1 MDCNDQRGK
10 AVTKVCTRWFAV
22 ATAAALL
29 LAVSPVAGASSGNR
43 GPSGSPLVFAE
54 FNPFSGPD
62 AAFGPEMVVACDAA
76 VLLINENGGILG
88 HKATCKGFDTHGD
101 PADAVPAAEQ
111 MIATTSGLEGVIG
124 PSSDEALATEP
135 ILNRADLPMFADTGQ
150 AAFDKSKDAY
160 FWRVSP
166 ADDVKGYA
174 MAIWAHKKG
183 YTKAAVVFGN
193 DVGSQ
198 SNVPTLV
205 HAFEL
210 QGGKIVSNLR
220 IALDANSYRTEIE
233 QMLAAHPQVI
243 FTEEDP
249 ATAATFLSELAE
261 LNHNKLLPVIGSEV
275 TLEAPWIQAV
285 SRAVGSKLLKQY
297 LVGVQPYAPPSGP
310 AYKVFD
316 NALFATKATSRA
328 NLQTYDT
335 DPYAMGYYDSV
346 NIMALAI
353 IKAHSTS
360 RSTYN
365 KFITDVSNPGPGK
378 TVVDS
383 FEAGVKALA
392 EGKSIQYLGAS
403 GEIDFNRYH
412 NSTGAFEVAAY
423 VNPGAI
429 NIAGVVSAGDIAK
442 LSGR

>member
-1 MDCNDQRGK
+1 VFKIGMRASAIG
-10 AVTKVCTRWFAV
+10 AGALAV
-22 ATAAALL
+22 ALVLSVVPGAGAAAGHK
-29 LAVSPVAGASSGNR
+29 PKGSS
-43 GPSGSPLVFAE
+43 LVFAE

-76 VLLINENGGILG
+76 VLLINQDGGILG
-88 HKATCKGFDTHGD
+88 HPASCKGFDTHGD

-111 MIATTSGLEGVIG
+111 MIATTGGLAGVIG
-124 PSSDEALATEP
+124 PSSDEALATVP
-135 ILNRADLPMFADTGQ
+135 ILDRADVPMFADTGQ
-150 AAFDKSKDAY
+150 AAFDKTTDTY

-183 YTKAAVVFGN
+183 YTRGAVVFGN

-198 SNVPTLV
+198 SNVPTLA

-210 QGGKIVSNLR
+210 LGGKVVSNLR
-220 IALDANSYRTEIE
+220 VALDATSYRTEIE
-233 QMLAAHPQVI
+233 SMLATHPQVI

-249 ATAATFLSELAE
+249 ATAATFLSELAS
-261 LNHNKLLPVIGSEV
+261 LNHNKLLPVVGSEV

-285 SRAVGSKLLKQY
+285 SRAVGSKLLKEY

-310 AYKVFD
+310 AYGIFD
-316 NALFATKATSRA
+316 KALFATKATSRA

-346 NIMALAI
+346 NIMALAM
-353 IKAHSTS
+353 IKAHSTA
-360 RSTYN
+360 RATYN
-365 KFITDVSNPGPGK
+365 KFITAVTNPGPHK
-378 TVVDS
+378 TIVDS
-383 FEAGVKALA
+383 FAAGAKALA
-392 EGKSIQYLGAS
+392 EGKAIQYVGAS
-403 GEIDFNRYH
+403 GEIDFNKYH

-429 NIAGVVSAGDIAK
+429 SIAGVVTAGDIAK
-442 LSGR
+442 LSGS